1 MMAKE
6 NETQSVITRK
16 ITAAE
21 AEKCASEPIH
31 LIGSIQPHGF
41 VFVLDPTTLKIV
53 QYSDNFVMLFNQYA
67 KKQFLTEDTQ
77 ILNTSI
83 FDWIELTVKNAF
95 DRLCYEQTDKVEL
108 NSNALISNVQWE
120 CVGHLAKQW
129 ILLEFVPTSQDT
141 YDSFELISQMNRMVQ
156 ILRSAQ
162 GTQELFDTITN
173 QFQQYTQFDR
183 VMMYRFLPDW
193 SGEVVSEAVS
203 EQEKVK
209 FLHMRFPADDI
220 PKQAR
225 ELYTLNKVRV
235 FANADAEPSKL
246 IPNVLPDGQ
255 LLDQSY
261 ALLRSISNMHRIYL
275 NNMGVKATLTLS
287 IIVEGK
293 LWGLVVFHHNLP
305 KSPPNHVVSQVK
317 LTCELFSETL
327 SSYLMPAIQMME
339 ITHLMAAKSV
349 IEATFNKAKMQ
360 AISQQIFANALT
372 EIHKIVGYDFIGIIY
387 GDKCYCLADEQFKL
401 LSKKTIKA
409 IDKLF
414 ADPERLQYQ
423 SYKLHAENK
432 TIPGL
437 ESMAGINAMRSKIP
451 SDFYVFFGK
460 KEVVKSIQWGGVPN
474 TVNIVV
480 KGQERHLEPRSSFA
494 LWREQVKGQCDYWL
508 PQDDKIL
515 EYFFTSCRDFTSVK
529 SNELLMKKLEQNAH
543 YDLLTNLANRAY
555 LKKFI
560 DGMRQNSNKPDE
572 KMSVLFI
579 DLDNFKD
586 VNDFMGHETGDRL
599 LQTIAIRLKECS
611 RPNDLVVRL
620 GGDEFI
626 IVFIHENQL
635 DLAAIAE
642 KVVTTVGEPI
652 LDHEHTIVIT
662 PSVGVISGNVQD
674 IDFNEMLKRADI
686 AMYSAKNKG
695 KNGFHIFDSKDQE
708 AFNKKAILT
717 LDLRDYVN
725 SECIELHF
733 QPQCDFNLN
742 LSGAEA
748 LARWKHPKFGYISPE
763 IFIQMA
769 EMNNLIKPLSL
780 HIFKK
785 ACATLV
791 DWRGHNLPPNFD
803 TLSVNISP
811 SLLLD
816 RSFEN
821 NMMDILLA
829 YGLTPSDIRLEITE
843 SIFMQNYELAIA
855 NLKSL
860 RKLGFTIALD
870 DFGTGFSSLNYLWKL
885 PIDEVKIDK
894 SFIANMSQDDS
905 LFTMVES
912 IIELCKK
919 LKLEVVAEGVESRV
933 EFNILKG
940 LGCDTCQGYYYSKPL
955 PSELFIEQHI
965 KKPSAT

>member
-1 MMAKE
+1 MAQENEKE
-6 NETQSVITRK
+6 NVTIRK
-16 ITAAE
+16 ISTEE

-31 LIGSIQPHGF
+31 LIDSIQPHGF
-41 VFVLDPTTLKIV
+41 VLVLDPTTLRIV
-53 QYSDNFVMLFNQYA
+53 QHSDNLLRLVNEYTKNQLLA
-67 KKQFLTEDTQ
+67 DDTP
-77 ILNTSI
+77 ILNTFI
-83 FDWIELTVKNAF
+83 FDWMELTVKDAL
-95 DRLCYEQTDKVEL
+95 DGLCGEQTDKVEL
-108 NSNALISNVQWE
+108 NTHGIISGAQWE
-120 CVGHLAKQW
+120 CVGHLAKHW
-129 ILLEFVPTSQDT
+129 ISLEFIPSSAET
-141 YDSFELISQMNRMVQ
+141 YDSFALISQMNRMVQ
-156 ILRSAQ
+156 VLRNAQ
-162 GTQELFDTITN
+162 GTQELFDTITK

-203 EQEKVK
+203 ERNEVK

-225 ELYTLNKVRV
+225 ELYKLNRVRV

-246 IPNVLPDGQ
+246 VPNVLPGGQ

-261 ALLRSISNMHRIYL
+261 ALLRNMSNMHRIYL
-275 NNMGVKATLTLS
+275 KNMGVKATLTLS
-287 IIVEGK
+287 IVVEDK
-293 LWGLVVFHHNLP
+293 LWGLVVFHHNSP
-305 KSPPNHVVSQVK
+305 KSPPNHVVSQLK

-327 SSYLMPAIQMME
+327 SSYLMPTIHMME

-349 IEATFNKAKMQ
+349 IDTSFNKAKMQ
-360 AISQQIFANALT
+360 AISQKLFANTLT
-372 EIHKIVGYDFIGIIY
+372 EIHQTIGYDFLGIIY
-387 GDKCYCLADEQFKL
+387 GDKCYCLAGEQFKL

-409 IDKLF
+409 IDALYE
-414 ADPERLQYQ
+414 DPKSLQYQ

-437 ESMAGINAMRSKIP
+437 ETMAGINVMRSKIP
-451 SDFYVFFGK
+451 SDFYVFFGR

-480 KGQERHLEPRSSFA
+480 KGGERHLEPRSSFA
-494 LWREQVKGQCDYWL
+494 LWREQVKGQCDYWIH
-508 PQDDKIL
+508 QDDKIL

-543 YDLLTNLANRAY
+543 YDVLTDLANRVY

-560 DGMRQNSNKPDE
+560 DGMRQNPNKPDE
-572 KMSVLFI
+572 KISVLFI

-599 LQTIAIRLKECS
+599 LQTVATRLKECS

-642 KVVTTVGEPI
+642 KVVATVGEPI
-652 LDHEHTIVIT
+652 FDHEHTIVIT

-725 SECIELHF
+725 TESIELHF
-733 QPQCDFNLN
+733 QPQCDFKLN

-780 HIFKK
+780 HIFNK

-791 DWRGHNLPPNFD
+791 DWRRHNLQPTFD

-821 NMMDILLA
+821 NLMDILLE
-829 YGLTPSDIRLEITE
+829 YELTPSDLRLEITE